1 MHKILRFVKREYLAA
16 VKTKG
21 FIIMLL
27 LMPVLMGGSG
37 IAMYLL
43 RGQVDTTDK
52 RVAIIDHSGLVTDY
66 ILKEVEKRN
75 AEAVF
80 DKETGKKIQPAYV
93 FEVLEADETDIQGQ
107 RLALSNRIRQGDLHA
122 FLEVGPNVLHP
133 EGDQNSFRIKY
144 HGKNA
149 AIDNIRNWL
158 NNTINP
164 YLRKIRLSEAGVDE
178 SKADEI
184 MTWLQVEPMGLI
196 SVDETT
202 GEIQEARKTGE
213 AEAILV
219 PAILFFLMFMLVMM
233 GAMPLLQSTM
243 EEKTQRIA
251 EVLLGSLQPHQFMAG
266 KVLGGLLVSLTGAAV
281 YVFGGVFFMRRFGL
295 ADFIPFH
302 VIPWFFTFLILEIVM
317 VGSIL
322 AALGAACNDP
332 KDAQNLTF
340 PAMFPVFFPMFI
352 FMPVLQ
358 EPTSAFA
365 TWLSMFP
372 LFTPMLMLIR
382 KAAPVGIPAWQPWV
396 GLAGVVLFTIF
407 IVWVGGR
414 IFRVGI
420 LMAGGPPKLSNMFK
434 WALRG

>member
-1 MHKILRFVKREYLAA
+1 MRKVLRFVKREYLAA

-43 RGQVDTTDK
+43 QGQVDTTDK
-52 RVAIIDHSGLVTDY
+52 HVAVIDRSGIVADMV
-66 ILKEVEKRN
+66 LKAAEERN
-75 AEAVF
+75 KAAVF
-80 DKETGKKIQPAYV
+80 DKETGKKVQPAYV
-93 FEVLEADETDIQGQ
+93 LEVIEPDEKDPQAQ
-107 RLALSNRIRQGDLHA
+107 RLALSDRIRKGDLHA
-122 FLEVGPNVLHP
+122 FLEVGPDVLHP
-133 EGDQNSFRIKY
+133 RGEQSTSHIKY

-164 YLRKIRLSEAGVDE
+164 YLRKIRLSEAGVE
-178 SKADEI
+178 EAKADEI
-184 MTWLQVEPMGLI
+184 MAWLQVEAMGLV
-196 SVDETT
+196 SLDEET
-202 GEIQEARKTGE
+202 GEIKEARKTGE

-219 PAILFFLMFMLVMM
+219 PVVLFFLMFMLVMM

-266 KVLGGLLVSLTGAAV
+266 KVIGGLLVSLTGASV
-281 YVFGGVFFMRRFGL
+281 YVIGGIFFLRRMGL
-295 ADFIPFH
+295 TDFIPFH
-302 VIPWFFTFLILEIVM
+302 VIPWFFAFLILEIVM
-317 VGSIL
+317 IGSIL
-322 AALGAACNDP
+322 AALGSACNDP

-382 KAAPVGIPAWQPWV
+382 KAAPVGIPTWQPWV
-396 GLAGVVLFTIF
+396 GLVGVLLFTAF
-407 IVWVGGR
+407 AVWVGGR
-414 IFRVGI
+414 VFRVGI
-420 LMAGGPPKLSNMFK
+420 LMQGGPPKLSNILK
-434 WALRG
+434 WAFRG

>member
-1 MHKILRFVKREYLAA
+1 MRKILRFVKREYLAA

-52 RVAIIDHSGLVTDY
+52 RVAMIDRSGLVAEMIVKAAED
-66 ILKEVEKRN
+66 RN
-75 AEAVF
+75 DAAVF
-80 DKETGKKIQPAYV
+80 DKETGKKVQPAYV
-93 FEVLEADETDIQGQ
+93 FEVLEPNESDPQAQ
-107 RLALSNRIRQGDLHA
+107 RLELSNRVREGHLHA
-122 FLEVGPNVLHP
+122 FIEVGPNVLHP
-133 EGDQNSFRIKY
+133 TGEQHTFRIKY

-149 AIDNIRNWL
+149 AVDNIRNWL

-164 YLRKIRLSEAGVDE
+164 YLRKMRLSEAGVEE

-184 MTWLQVEPMGLI
+184 MAWLQVEAMGLV
-196 SVDETT
+196 SLDEET
-202 GEIQEARKTGE
+202 GEIKEARKTGE

-219 PAILFFLMFMLVMM
+219 PVVLFFLMFMLVMM

-281 YVFGGVFFMRRFGL
+281 YVFGGIFFMRRLGVQE
-295 ADFIPFH
+295 FIPFH
-302 VIPWFFTFLILEIVM
+302 VIPWFFIFLIFEIVM

-365 TWLSMFP
+365 TWLSMVP

-382 KAAPVGIPAWQPWV
+382 KAAPVGIPLWQPWI
-396 GLAGVVLFTIF
+396 GLIGVVLFTAF

-414 IFRVGI
+414 VFRVGI
-420 LMAGGPPKLSNMFK
+420 LMQGGAPKLSNLLK
-434 WALRG
+434 WAFRG

>member
-1 MHKILRFVKREYLAA
+1 MRKVLRFVKREYLAA

-52 RVAIIDHSGLVTDY
+52 HVAIIDHSGILTDY
-66 ILKEVEKRN
+66 LLQAGQERN

-80 DKETGKKIQPAYV
+80 DKESGKKIQPAYV
-93 FEVLEADETDIQGQ
+93 FEVLEADETDPQRQ
-107 RLALSNRIRQGDLHA
+107 RLALSDRIREGDLHA

-133 EGDQNSFRIKY
+133 EGDQNSYRIKY

-164 YLRKIRLSEAGVDE
+164 HLRKIRLSEAGVEE
-178 SKADEI
+178 SRANQI
-184 MTWLQVEPMGLI
+184 MAWLQVEPMGLI

-202 GEIQEARKTGE
+202 GEIQEARRTGE

-219 PAILFFLMFMLVMM
+219 PAVLFFLMFMLVMM

-266 KVLGGLLVSLTGAAV
+266 KVLGGLLVSLTGASV
-281 YVFGGVFFMRRFGL
+281 YVMGGVFFMGRVGL
-295 ADFIPFH
+295 TDFIPFH

-322 AALGAACNDP
+322 AAMGSACNDP

-396 GLAGVVLFTIF
+396 GLAGVLLFTVF

-420 LMAGGPPKLSNMFK
+420 LMTGGPPKLSKMLK
-434 WALRG
+434 WAFRG

>member
-52 RVAIIDHSGLVTDY
+52 RVAVIDRSGFVAGLV
-66 ILKEVEKRN
+66 LKAAEERN
-75 AEAVF
+75 AVAVI
-80 DKETGKKIQPAYV
+80 DKETGKKVQPAYI
-93 FEVLEADETDIQGQ
+93 FEVIEPDEADPRAQ
-107 RLALSNRIRQGDLHA
+107 RLDLSDRIRGGDLHA
-122 FLEVGPNVLHP
+122 FVEVGPNVLHP
-133 EGDQNSFRIKY
+133 TGDQNDFRIKY

-149 AIDNIRNWL
+149 AVDNVRNWL

-164 YLRKIRLSEAGVDE
+164 YLRKIRLQEAGVEE

-184 MTWLQVEPMGLI
+184 MAWIQVEAMGLVSI
-196 SVDETT
+196 DEDT
-202 GEIQEARKTGE
+202 GQIKEARKTGE

-219 PAILFFLMFMLVMM
+219 PAVLFFLMFMLVMM

-266 KVLGGLLVSLTGAAV
+266 KVFGGLLVSLTGGSV
-281 YVFGGVFFMRRFGL
+281 YVAGGIFFMRRFGL
-295 ADFIPFH
+295 AEFIPFH
-302 VIPWFFTFLILEIVM
+302 VIPWFFTFLVLEIIM

-396 GLAGVVLFTIF
+396 GLAEVLLFTVF
-407 IVWVGGR
+407 IVWIGGR

-420 LMAGGPPKLSNMFK
+420 LMQGGPPKLSSILK
-434 WALRG
+434 WAFRG

>member
-1 MHKILRFVKREYLAA
+1 MRKILRFVKREYLAA

-52 RVAIIDHSGLVTDY
+52 RVAMVDRSGLVTDMV
-66 ILKEVEKRN
+66 LKAAEERN
-75 AEAVF
+75 STAVF
-80 DKETGKKIQPAYV
+80 DKETGKKVQPAYIL
-93 FEVLEADETDIQGQ
+93 EVIEPNETDARAQ
-107 RLALSNRIRQGDLHA
+107 RLELSNRIRKGDLHA

-133 EGDQNSFRIKY
+133 TGDQSTFRIKY

-149 AIDNIRNWL
+149 AIDNIRLWL
-158 NNTINP
+158 NDSINP
-164 YLRKIRLSEAGVDE
+164 YLRKIRLSEAGVEE

-184 MTWLQVEPMGLI
+184 MAWLQVEAMGLV
-196 SVDETT
+196 SLDEET
-202 GEIQEARKTGE
+202 GEIKEARKTGE

-219 PAILFFLMFMLVMM
+219 PVVLFFLMFMLVMM

-266 KVLGGLLVSLTGAAV
+266 KVLGGLLVSLTGASV
-281 YVFGGVFFMRRFGL
+281 YVAGGVFFMRRLGL
-295 ADFIPFH
+295 TEFIPFH

-322 AALGAACNDP
+322 AALGSACNDP

-340 PAMFPVFFPMFI
+340 PAMFPVFFPMFV
-352 FMPVLQ
+352 FMPILQ
-358 EPTSAFA
+358 EPSSTFA

-382 KAAPVGIPAWQPWV
+382 KASPMGIPAWQPWV
-396 GLAGVVLFTIF
+396 GLVEVVLFTVF

-414 IFRVGI
+414 VFRVGI
-420 LMAGGPPKLSNMFK
+420 LMQGGPPKLSNILK
-434 WALRG
+434 WTFRG

>member
-1 MHKILRFVKREYLAA
+1 MRKTLRFIKREYLAA

-27 LMPVLMGGSG
+27 MMPVLMGGSG
-37 IAMYLL
+37 IAMVLL
-43 RGQVDTTDK
+43 QGQVDTTDK
-52 RVAIIDHSGLVTDY
+52 RVAIVDHSGIITDM
-66 ILKEVEKRN
+66 IIKAAEERN
-75 AEAVF
+75 AAAVF
-80 DKETGKKIQPAYV
+80 DKETGKKIQPAYL
-93 FEVLEADETDIQGQ
+93 FEVVEPDDADPGAQ
-107 RLALSNRIRQGDLHA
+107 RLVLSERIRQGDLHA
-122 FLEVGPNVLHP
+122 FLEIGPNVLHP
-133 EGDQNSFRIKY
+133 QGEQSTYRIKY

-158 NNTINP
+158 NNVINP
-164 YLRKIRLSEAGVDE
+164 YLRTLRLTEAGVEE
-178 SKADEI
+178 SQADQI
-184 MTWLQVEPMGLI
+184 MAWLQVEAMGLA
-196 SVDETT
+196 SVDEET
-202 GEIQEARKTGE
+202 GEIKEARKTGE

-219 PAILFFLMFMLVMM
+219 PAVLFFLMFMLVMM

-281 YVFGGVFFMRRFGL
+281 YVLGGVFFMGRIGL
-295 ADFIPFH
+295 TDFIPFH
-302 VIPWFFTFLILEIVM
+302 VIPWFFTFLILEIVL

-322 AALGAACNDP
+322 AALGSACNDP

-340 PAMFPVFFPMFI
+340 PAMIPVFFPMFI

-396 GLAGVVLFTIF
+396 GLAEVVLFTVF

-420 LMAGGPPKLSNMFK
+420 LMQGGPPKLSNIVK
-434 WALRG
+434 WAFRG

>member
-1 MHKILRFVKREYLAA
+1 MRKILRFVKREYLAA

-52 RVAIIDHSGLVTDY
+52 RVAVIDRSGLVAEMV
-66 ILKEVEKRN
+66 LKASEGRN
-75 AEAVF
+75 AAAVF
-80 DKETGKKIQPAYV
+80 DKETGKKVQPAYV
-93 FEVLEADETDIQGQ
+93 FEVIPPNDEDPRAQ
-107 RLALSNRIRQGDLHA
+107 RLKLSDRIREGSLHA
-122 FLEVGPNVLHP
+122 FLEVGQNVLHP
-133 EGDQNSFRIKY
+133 AGEEDTFQIRY

-149 AIDNIRNWL
+149 AVDNIRNWL

-164 YLRKIRLSEAGVDE
+164 YLRRMRLAEAGVEE

-184 MTWLQVEPMGLI
+184 MAWLQVEPMGLV
-196 SVDETT
+196 SVDEET
-202 GEIQEARKTGE
+202 GEIKEARKTGE

-219 PAILFFLMFMLVMM
+219 PAVLFFLMFMLVMM

-266 KVLGGLLVSLTGAAV
+266 KVMGGLLVSLTGASV
-281 YVFGGVFFMRRFGL
+281 YVAGGVFFMRRLGL
-295 ADFIPFH
+295 TEFIPFH
-302 VIPWFFTFLILEIVM
+302 VIPWFFAFLVLEIVM

-382 KAAPVGIPAWQPWV
+382 KAAPVGIPAWQPWT
-396 GLAGVVLFTIF
+396 GLVEVLLFTIF

-414 IFRVGI
+414 VFRVGI
-420 LMAGGPPKLSNMFK
+420 LMQGGPPKLSSIIK
-434 WALRG
+434 WAFRG

>member
-52 RVAIIDHSGLVTDY
+52 RVAVIDRSGFVAELV
-66 ILKEVEKRN
+66 LKAAEERN
-75 AEAVF
+75 AVAVI
-80 DKETGKKIQPAYV
+80 DKGTGKKVQPAYI
-93 FEVLEADETDIQGQ
+93 FEVIEPNEADLRAQ
-107 RLALSNRIRQGDLHA
+107 RLDLSDRIREGSLHA
-122 FLEVGPNVLHP
+122 FVEVGPNVLRP
-133 EGDQNSFRIKY
+133 TGDQNDFRIKY

-149 AIDNIRNWL
+149 AVDNVRNWL

-164 YLRKIRLSEAGVDE
+164 YLRKIRLSEAGVEE

-184 MTWLQVEPMGLI
+184 MAWIQVEAMGLVSI
-196 SVDETT
+196 DEDT
-202 GEIQEARKTGE
+202 GQIKEARKTGE

-219 PAILFFLMFMLVMM
+219 PAVLFFLMFMLVMM

-266 KVLGGLLVSLTGAAV
+266 KVFGGLLVSLTGGSV
-281 YVFGGVFFMRRFGL
+281 YVAGGIFFMRRFGL
-295 ADFIPFH
+295 AEFIPFH
-302 VIPWFFTFLILEIVM
+302 VIPWFFTFLVLEIIM

-396 GLAGVVLFTIF
+396 GLAEVLLFTVF
-407 IVWVGGR
+407 IVWIGGR

-420 LMAGGPPKLSNMFK
+420 LMQGGPPKLSSILK
-434 WALRG
+434 WAFRG

>member
-1 MHKILRFVKREYLAA
+1 MRKILRFVKREYLAA

-52 RVAIIDHSGLVTDY
+52 KVAVVDRSGIITDVV
-66 ILKEVEKRN
+66 LKAAEGRN
-75 AEAVF
+75 SAAVF
-80 DKETGKKIQPAYV
+80 DKETGKKVQPSYL
-93 FEVLEADETDIQGQ
+93 FEVLEPNETDPRAQ
-107 RLALSNRIRQGDLHA
+107 RLELSDRIRKGELHA
-122 FLEVGPNVLHP
+122 FLEIGPNVLHP
-133 EGDQNSFRIKY
+133 TGDQNTFRIKY

-164 YLRKIRLSEAGVDE
+164 HLRKMRLSEAGIEE

-184 MTWLQVEPMGLI
+184 MAWLQVEAMGLV
-196 SVDETT
+196 SVDEET
-202 GEIQEARKTGE
+202 GEIKEARRTGE

-219 PAILFFLMFMLVMM
+219 PAVLFFLMFMLVMM

-251 EVLLGSLQPHQFMAG
+251 EVLMGSLKPHEFMAG
-266 KVLGGLLVSLTGAAV
+266 KVLGGLLVSLTGASV
-281 YVFGGVFFMRRFGL
+281 YVLGGVFFMGRIGL
-295 ADFIPFH
+295 TDFIPFH
-302 VIPWFFTFLILEIVM
+302 MIPWFFTFLILEIVM

-322 AALGAACNDP
+322 AALGSACNDP

-358 EPTSAFA
+358 EPTSVFA

-382 KAAPVGIPAWQPWV
+382 KAAPMGIPAWQPWV
-396 GLAGVVLFTIF
+396 GLVEVILFTIF

-420 LMAGGPPKLSNMFK
+420 LMQGGPPKLSNILK
-434 WALRG
+434 WAFRG

>member
-1 MHKILRFVKREYLAA
+1 MRKVLRFVKREYLAA

-52 RVAIIDHSGLVTDY
+52 HVAIIDHSGILTDY
-66 ILKEVEKRN
+66 LLQAVQERN

-80 DKETGKKIQPAYV
+80 DKESGKKIQPAYV
-93 FEVLEADETDIQGQ
+93 FEVLEADETDPQRQ
-107 RLALSNRIRQGDLHA
+107 RLALSDRIREGDLHA

-164 YLRKIRLSEAGVDE
+164 HLRKIRLSEAGVEE
-178 SKADEI
+178 SRANQI
-184 MTWLQVEPMGLI
+184 MAWLQVEPMGLI

-202 GEIQEARKTGE
+202 GEIQEARRTGE

-219 PAILFFLMFMLVMM
+219 PAVLFFLMFMLVMM

-266 KVLGGLLVSLTGAAV
+266 KVLGGLLVSLTGASV
-281 YVFGGVFFMRRFGL
+281 YVLGGVFFMGRVGL
-295 ADFIPFH
+295 TDFIPFH
-302 VIPWFFTFLILEIVM
+302 VIPWFFTFLVLEIVM

-322 AALGAACNDP
+322 AAMGSACNDP

-396 GLAGVVLFTIF
+396 GLAGVLLFSVF

-420 LMAGGPPKLSNMFK
+420 LMTGGPPKLSKMLK
-434 WALRG
+434 WAFRG